1 MSGTR
6 IDGEVIKAFEYDPM
20 GRLSRE
26 LDGEGVRTTY
36 LYQQDGRLSHRVR
49 QHVAQAYANFGE
61 RSGSQI
67 ARHVTRYEYDER
79 GNVIHQSVAKDY
91 RAGTRIEDGDTR
103 EAVTSSRVK
112 YASQWQRKYD
122 HRGRMVSETNGE
134 GVERVTDY
142 VAGGRIKTVR
152 LSGAVQERI
161 EMDAL
166 GRTLSLTNGAGEK
179 TEYEYDDVN
188 HRVTVVSPG
197 GIRTVTEKNAHG
209 ETVTITDGLGH
220 QRGFEYNAQGKV
232 TRTTFLAKGDDEP
245 QTLSSN
251 EYHAQTGPLTFSTN
265 ADGTRTE
272 YRYDALG
279 RQWKVIQDADG
290 EKLTTTYAYNA
301 DGQRI
306 SENREGRVTTLRFD
320 SQGRKI
326 WAEQGGVGTEY
337 TYDLDGR
344 IIEQVEGALAANGQ
358 IQQERVTEYERDVLG
373 AVLEKRVR
381 SGQNWSGRAS
391 NRSVSYR
398 YNAAGQV
405 IEKQTGRGSISR
417 TVYDAQGRV
426 QYVINALNYVTAYEY
441 DAANR
446 KIQTTRYAKAI
457 APMNAWTV
465 ESVNDALSGS
475 GRVTEHRYDESGRL
489 AFDIDGLHYATG
501 YEYDAANRVIRTTR
515 YAKPVTDSDWLAAS
529 PNNRINE
536 SIYDEKG
543 QLRFSISETGAV
555 TERGY
560 DVMGR
565 VTHTIRY
572 DQPVSLQGRSDAEVA
587 AFKAALSQ
595 EVQAGRVRSELSVF
609 DVLGRLVF
617 EMDGEGYLVEYQYN
631 RHSEK
636 TRQKVYVNNEAL
648 SVALEVVRQQDS
660 TLEDGAA
667 IRLALS
673 RLASAD
679 IVSDKLNQQ
688 LATLSD
694 QQARID
700 NMKQSLAELSS
711 GIARTHAE
719 NGVLGNQLSGATQRL
734 NRLYQE
740 ASLEAARQE
749 TLARDIVSLQGAIRQ
764 EEQALIRKYEVALG
778 KARTA
783 KQSAQSALSRE
794 PNNEGLRAI
803 LTQATEDEASA
814 QARLSSLKSQIA
826 ANPFTSVEGAE
837 PSDFEPSLLQVS
849 AYNPTFKPDVGD
861 GTATLD
867 DVDGLSDRAEQHIE
881 GADGKQVQAQQ
892 SVVANR
898 ATVEA
903 LRKELESLSAA
914 MQAQFDALSEQRAG
928 YDALQV
934 TLAQDQSRVEARQ
947 AAFNTRT
954 IEFSQKSVALSSSLR
969 AVEAA
974 ETIGKEQQTKVRR
987 ASSSEQAKF
996 QGKIS
1001 ARRHLSAQKEILSQA
1016 EQDRERI
1023 SRQLA
1028 ETKTSLGPSLKAQKS
1043 AINSLKAFV
1052 RNGSNRSKAMFAL
1065 TMTGGGQSGE
1075 LFGPRIQNYITNR
1088 VSGANFTKSE
1098 LEQAKS
1104 SYLAMFSNNGSLNK
1118 DFTKARSISV
1128 AKAKLTK
1135 FKAMLSHVHRVSSA
1149 APRTFPNW
1157 PNFPIPSELMT
1168 YQEAERDIYEHIG
1181 MRQGR
1186 QVVTNIRNTM
1196 LIGSFD
1202 LLKNSASTGISK
1214 INALLTKLQE
1224 IERIN
1229 ESISSKRRQINNL
1242 ESALSQKNNLVTQA
1256 SQRVNDAERA
1266 VQAAQRAHQQAIN
1279 ALTQARRSLSA
1290 AYQAFREAEEQLSQ
1304 ARRAREASQAL
1315 LSEARTHLEQAQAD
1329 KLRTETEL
1337 LAARTTL
1344 NQASIK
1350 FGQAHQSLSRTAQSL
1365 QTARQHLGDA
1375 VALHGEVNVALT
1387 QAHTSTHQASE
1398 AIEQAQQ
1405 QVHLARY
1412 TTLRQAKADIA
1423 SNDTDYEY
1431 DARGR
1436 LITERSAIVS
1446 YADVQKEQAVTQFI
1460 GRLTTRHAYDSL
1472 GNVLRTTKADGTR
1485 LQNTQS
1491 FTYDVEGHQ
1500 VQAQGLAGNQVVYNG
1515 QGLAS
1520 ININAEGARRD
1531 RVYDAAGQL
1540 RFDVDELGYIT
1551 EHCYN
1556 GYGEKIEQR
1565 RYAKAYTTAR
1575 QPGQSLSV
1583 SALSDF
1589 TQKGGDWRQVSEAYN
1604 ARGERVAVT
1613 QSSSVDA
1620 HTLTERTEFNRFGER
1635 VSVSKHYD
1643 GELSTQVKHLYSV
1656 TGQRLASL
1664 NEENYLTLYGY
1675 NGLGELSEEKILTH
1689 RYQGEWRLS
1698 HVDAWVSTQTSAQAM
1713 RRITYGY
1720 DARGHRHQVTRHNVT
1735 FSAHDGDRVSHH
1747 TDDLVTTTYHD
1758 YAGRVTMTVEEV
1770 GAPDASTHSSAA
1782 NRITQEYDALGRLVS
1797 TWGKARDYVV
1807 SGLAIA
1813 GQTERPARLRAHQR
1827 VDYLYDAQGNQ
1838 VATLTEGRQSFQ
1850 YFSVQGQL
1858 TGRENALGHYT
1869 QVESD
1874 LMNRVIRESTQV
1886 KVGEGLAYT
1895 HQRTTEYA
1903 YDATGRQTGTTV
1915 KAASGDITESAQYNA
1930 FGEVTEKHHNATVQ
1944 ECYRYNGL
1952 GRVTEATRQGIQS
1965 RYQYDGQGQV
1975 TQDVTG
1981 EKSVHRE
1988 YDRLGHLLR
1997 EESTAFGGKLSV
2009 TTQQFDRFGQ
2019 VRSRVVNGQTTHFTY
2034 NHAGQ
2039 VTRVTAPATRTV
2051 DSAGQVT
2058 SSSGVSLM
2066 YYDAQGHRIAV
2077 QDANGQWQKS
2087 YYDMSGQKLMDVN
2100 GSGDASHYYH
2110 DALGNRVARVNNAGQ
2125 GEMFDFDAQGQLLSR
2140 SRLSADRTYAEL
2152 YVRYAYD
2159 QVGQRYLEEWQGE
2172 SGYRTYT
2179 QYDAAGRIT
2188 ETQGEGTH
2196 RRYEYNT
2203 LGQKTAE
2210 HWLED
2215 GTIQATKRAAYNAMG
2230 RVTQETWLNGQVIVY
2245 EYDDFGRVTRKYGGD
2260 LDQRFVYDR
2269 SGLLAQQTVGG
2280 KSETYVYDVNGR
2292 ETQRVLKEGE
2302 HRLNTHTQWDA
2313 MGRIHTIKATEAR
2326 AFGESLA
2333 ASEVRYDYDAV
2344 GNRRKV
2350 VTVKGEETQTRWYHY
2365 DGDNR
2370 MVGSHT
2376 RTQDVATVAIGGH
2389 DGSRII
2395 TYNALGQKVKEV
2407 RWANTSREVYYRQ
2420 GRSSQRDELVKTET
2434 LTGYDENGH
2443 LNQVNEFEYAGRQR
2457 VKVYEMQ
2464 QRNARMGHAIEQES
2478 SRYEYRYWS
2487 ATHQAGATAR
2497 AEQSSVKDEKVDY
2510 FYWDGQLT
2518 SQHIDGRSDRSR
2530 GFRGQYDT
2538 HMTYHYSGQL
2548 SEQRTTNLKSGGVVD
2563 TQAYTYQAKDAF
2575 RKSTLTVGT
2584 TRRAWGRSYEDGKT
2598 EYHYNPAGHL
2608 QSVTSTKSASERK
2621 VLSDFE
2627 GQIALQLND
2636 GQLTAELS
2644 SGGNPL
2650 AHVSN
2655 KIDADLMDEK
2665 ASTVGQQPGSY
2676 VVSANDTLQRVSQR
2690 VYGDSRYWYL
2700 LADAN
2705 GVSPSEPL
2713 VEGKRLVV
2721 PNQHTQTFNGAESFK
2736 PYNES
2741 EVLGNISPD
2750 PIAPPPPKKS
2760 CNPVAMIVMTVVA
2773 VVVTVYT
2780 AGAAAPMIS
2789 GVTGAAVGSATGMA
2803 AGMAALAGGASVG
2816 MSAGVAMGAA
2826 AIGGAMGSVASQ
2838 LVGKA
2843 MGVVDDF
2850 SWGQV
2855 AMGSF
2860 AAAAAAGVGRY
2871 LSGGWAATP
2880 ETAKA
2885 ASAAQ
2890 QASFVDRLGTG
2901 LVRCTASYGTQYL
2914 GAKALGGEMSFN
2926 WTNFAASVVGNAAS
2940 HELSFS
2946 LGEGSGSH
2954 FTSGWVGAAASSVLR
2969 GESLRANAGRFALD
2983 AFGNT
2988 LGNALVKERLSNEK
3002 TRAEPFASTKAPR
3015 KGRVFTEQYGTQPL
3029 KDIMNKNGQP
3039 TTIVTPLSAADDPSN
3054 WNFQEEDLTFAT
3066 HVSGWDAQLE
3076 HHFGEL
3082 ALGVSGHERSP
3093 GPWRDGYVLD
3103 ERVPMSPPVPI
3114 SPIDNS
3120 GTNTSFEF
3128 FSNLNERWAEQE
3140 SEHPVLAQAFSRQA
3154 LPQTVTG
3161 IISDATSGLV
3171 GSLRTQVKIGNVSYS
3186 EPYKKVRFTHVHNPT
3201 PSFTEPALLS
3211 RGVEKWNAASAV
3223 KMAHGLGEFS
3233 QSAKTGGV
3241 IGSVMAPA
3249 GTVLHYVMDDSKD
3262 MASAE
3267 FAHEIVYNTGKGV
3280 ISGYVAG
3287 AAGAAVTALA
3297 VASAPA
3303 WLAASA
3309 GIAAGV
3315 GVGMLVSEG
3324 IDYTAQGIRS
3334 GLDSFNQ
3341 YGAENW
3347 GW

>member
-1 MSGTR
+1 MS
-6 IDGEVIKAFEYDPM
+6 
-20 GRLSRE
+20 
-26 LDGEGVRTTY
+26 
-36 LYQQDGRLSHRVR
+36 
-49 QHVAQAYANFGE
+49 
-61 RSGSQI
+61 SG
-67 ARHVTRYEYDER
+67 
-79 GNVIHQSVAKDY
+79 KDW
-91 RAGTRIEDGDTR
+91 A
-103 EAVTSSRVK
+103 
-112 YASQWQRKYD
+112 
-122 HRGRMVSETNGE
+122 
-134 GVERVTDY
+134 
-142 VAGGRIKTVR
+142 
-152 LSGAVQERI
+152 GAVSR
-161 EMDAL
+161 
-166 GRTLSLTNGAGEK
+166 
-179 TEYEYDDVN
+179 
-188 HRVTVVSPG
+188 
-197 GIRTVTEKNAHG
+197 
-209 ETVTITDGLGH
+209 
-220 QRGFEYNAQGKV
+220 
-232 TRTTFLAKGDDEP
+232 
-245 QTLSSN
+245 
-251 EYHAQTGPLTFSTN
+251 
-265 ADGTRTE
+265 
-272 YRYDALG
+272 
-279 RQWKVIQDADG
+279 
-290 EKLTTTYAYNA
+290 
-301 DGQRI
+301 
-306 SENREGRVTTLRFD
+306 
-320 SQGRKI
+320 
-326 WAEQGGVGTEY
+326 
-337 TYDLDGR
+337 
-344 IIEQVEGALAANGQ
+344 
-358 IQQERVTEYERDVLG
+358 
-373 AVLEKRVR
+373 
-381 SGQNWSGRAS
+381 
-391 NRSVSYR
+391 RSVSYR
-398 YNAAGQV
+398 YNVAGQV
-405 IEKQTGRGSISR
+405 VEKQTGSGGIAR
-417 TVYDAQGRV
+417 TLYDELGRV
-426 QYVINALNYVTAYEY
+426 QFDINALNYATSYEY

-465 ESVNDALSGS
+465 KSVVDALSGS

-489 AFDIDGLHYATG
+489 AFDIDGLNYATG

-515 YAKPVTDSDWLAAS
+515 YAKPVTDSDWLTAS
-529 PNNRINE
+529 PNNRVSE

-572 DQPVSLQGRSDAEVA
+572 DQSVSLQGRSEAEVA

-719 NGVLGNQLSGATQRL
+719 NGVLGDQLSRATQRL

-740 ASLEAARQE
+740 ASLEAARQGA
-749 TLARDIVSLQGAIRQ
+749 LAQDIASLQAEVR
-764 EEQALIRKYEVALG
+764 EKEQSLVGEYEVTLTQ
-778 KARTA
+778 ARTA
-783 KQSAQSALSRE
+783 KQSAQRALAQEPDNAELRE
-794 PNNEGLRAI
+794 V
-803 LTQATEDEASA
+803 LTQVTQDEALA
-814 QARLSSLKSQIA
+814 QERLSSLKLQIA
-826 ANPFTSVEGAE
+826 ANPFTEVTGPE
-837 PSDFEPSLLQVS
+837 PMDFEASLLQVS
-849 AYNPTFKPDVGD
+849 AHNPTLASHASD
-861 GTATLD
+861 TAATLD
-867 DVDGLSDRAEQHIE
+867 DVDALSDRAEQRIKE
-881 GADGKQVQAQQ
+881 ADGKQVQAQQ
-892 SVVANR
+892 SVVVNR

-914 MQAQFDALSEQRAG
+914 MQAQFDVLNEQRAA

-934 TLAQDQSRVEARQ
+934 TLEEDQSRVEARQ
-947 AAFNTRT
+947 AALNSVTQEWQSKAEAEEDARTVGEEAQATVVSWQSNVTRAQASVT
-954 IEFSQKSVALSSSLR
+954 ARSQVLNSVN
-969 AVEAA
+969 
-974 ETIGKEQQTKVRR
+974 GD
-987 ASSSEQAKF
+987 
-996 QGKIS
+996 
-1001 ARRHLSAQKEILSQA
+1001 LSAQKHILAQTK
-1016 EQDRERI
+1016 QDRDAVRA
-1023 SRQLA
+1023 QLD
-1028 ETKTSLGPSLKAQKS
+1028 SLKASVVKSLNAQAS
-1043 AINSLKAFV
+1043 AINSLQSNV
-1052 RNGSNRSKAMFAL
+1052 NNSSNRTKALFAF
-1065 TMTGGGQSGE
+1065 TMTGGTQSGK
-1075 LFGPRIQNYITNR
+1075 LFGPRIQNYITKR
-1088 VSGANFTKSE
+1088 VSGSSFTKSE

-1104 SYLAMFSNNGSLNK
+1104 NYSAMFNSNGSLKK
-1118 DFTKARSISV
+1118 DFTKIHSISI
-1128 AKAKLTK
+1128 AKAKLSK
-1135 FKAMLSHVHRVSSA
+1135 FKAMLLHIHRVSNA
-1149 APRTFPNW
+1149 APGTFPNW
-1157 PNFPIPSELMT
+1157 PSFPIPSELMT
-1168 YQEAERDIYEHIG
+1168 HHEAEYTIYEHIG
-1181 MRQGR
+1181 LRQGR

-1202 LLKNSASTGISK
+1202 LLKNSASIGIAK
-1214 INALLTKLQE
+1214 VNTLLTKLQE
-1224 IERIN
+1224 IEKSHVDLSN
-1229 ESISSKRRQINNL
+1229 NRRSVSRL
-1242 ESALSQKNNLVTQA
+1242 ENTLRHHDVLVSEAALSVEQVEH
-1256 SQRVNDAERA
+1256 SQ
-1266 VQAAQRAHQQAIN
+1266 QQAQV
-1279 ALTQARRSLSA
+1279 ALNSA
-1290 AYQAFREAEEQLSQ
+1290 NDTLSQ
-1304 ARRAREASQAL
+1304 AKTSLSSANQAMNTAEERLSQATLDREAVEML
-1315 LSEARTHLEQAQAD
+1315 LSEARVHLAQAKTD
-1329 KLRTETEL
+1329 KAQTESEL
-1337 LAARTTL
+1337 LAARTAL
-1344 NQASIK
+1344 NQASVQ
-1350 FGQAHQSLSRTAQSL
+1350 FGQAHQSLGRTAQSL

-1375 VALHGEVNVALT
+1375 VALHGEVNAVLT
-1387 QAHTSTHQASE
+1387 QAHTSKHQASV
-1398 AIEQAQQ
+1398 AIEHAQQ

-1412 TTLRQAKADIA
+1412 STLRQAKADIA
-1423 SNDTDYEY
+1423 SHDTDYEY
-1431 DARGR
+1431 DALGR
-1436 LITERSAIVS
+1436 LVTERSAIVS

-1460 GRLTTRHAYDSL
+1460 GRLTTRYAYDSL

-1485 LQNTQS
+1485 IQNTQS
-1491 FTYDVEGHQ
+1491 FTYDVQGHQ
-1500 VQAQGLAGNQVVYNG
+1500 VQAQGLAGSQVVYNG

-1520 ININAEGARRD
+1520 ININTEGARRD
-1531 RVYDAAGQL
+1531 RVYDATGQL
-1540 RFDVDELGYIT
+1540 RFDVDELGFIT
-1551 EHCYN
+1551 EHRYN
-1556 GYGEKIEQR
+1556 AYGEKVEQR
-1565 RYAKAYTTAR
+1565 RYANAYTKAR
-1575 QPGQSLSV
+1575 QSGQSLSV
-1583 SALSDF
+1583 SALSNF
-1589 TQKGGDWRQVSEAYN
+1589 TQKGVDWRQVSEVYN

-1613 QSSSVDA
+1613 QSSSVDM
-1620 HTLTERTEFNRFGER
+1620 HTLIERTEFNRFGER
-1635 VSVSKHYD
+1635 VSVSKHHD
-1643 GELSTQVKHLYSV
+1643 GQLSTQVKHLYSV

-1664 NEENYLTLYGY
+1664 NEESYLTLYGY
-1675 NGLGELSEEKILTH
+1675 NGFGELSEEKVLTH

-1698 HVDAWVSTQTSAQAM
+1698 QVDAWVSTQTSAQAM
-1713 RRITYGY
+1713 RRTTYGY
-1720 DARGHRHQVTRHNVT
+1720 DVRGHRHQVTRHNVA
-1735 FSAHDGDRVSHH
+1735 FSAHEGDQVSHH

-1758 YAGRVTMTVEEV
+1758 YAGRMTMTVEEV
-1770 GAPDASTHSSAA
+1770 GAPDVSTHSTAA

-1838 VATLTEGRQSFQ
+1838 VATLMEGRQSFQ
-1850 YFSVQGQL
+1850 YFSAQGQL

-1869 QVESD
+1869 QMETD
-1874 LMNRVIRESTQV
+1874 LMNRVIRESIQV

-1903 YDATGRQTGTTV
+1903 YDTTGRQTGTTV

-1930 FGEVTEKHHNATVQ
+1930 FGEVTEKHHNDTVQ
-1944 ECYRYNGL
+1944 ERYRYNGL

-1965 RYQYDGQGQV
+1965 QYQYDGQGQV

-1981 EKSVHRE
+1981 DKSVHRE
-1988 YDRLGHLLR
+1988 YDRLGYLLR
-1997 EESTAFGGKLSV
+1997 EESTAFGGKVSV

-2019 VRSRVVNGQTTHFTY
+2019 VLNREVNGQTTRFTY

-2039 VTRVTAPATRTV
+2039 VTRVTAPVTRTV

-2066 YYDAQGHRIAV
+2066 YYDAQGNRIAV
-2077 QDANGQWQKS
+2077 QDANGHWQKS
-2087 YYDMSGQKLMDVN
+2087 YYDLSGQKLMDVN
-2100 GSGDASHYYH
+2100 GSGDSSHYYH

-2140 SRLSADRTYAEL
+2140 SRLSADRSYAEL

-2159 QVGQRYLEEWQGE
+2159 QAGQRYLEEWQGE
-2172 SGYRTYT
+2172 SGYRAYT

-2188 ETQGEGTH
+2188 ETQGEGAH

-2210 HWLED
+2210 HWLE
-2215 GTIQATKRAAYNAMG
+2215 GGSIKATKRVMYSVMG
-2230 RVTQETWLNGQVIVY
+2230 RVTQETWLNGQVITH
-2245 EYDDFGRVTRKYGGD
+2245 EYDAFGQVTRKHGGD

-2326 AFGESLA
+2326 AFGENLA

-2350 VTVKGEETQTRWYHY
+2350 STVKGEETQTRWYHY

-2376 RTQDVATVAIGGH
+2376 RKQDVATVAIGGH
-2389 DGSRII
+2389 DGSRVI

-2407 RWANTSREVYYRQ
+2407 RWATTSREVYYRE

-2478 SRYEYRYWS
+2478 CRYEYRYWS
-2487 ATHQAGATAR
+2487 ATHQAGAAAR

-2584 TRRAWGRSYEDGKT
+2584 TRRAWGRSYQDGKT

-2741 EVLGNISPD
+2741 EVLGSITPD

-2780 AGAAAPMIS
+2780 AGAAAPMIA
-2789 GVTGAAVGSATGMA
+2789 GATGAAAGTATGIA
-2803 AGMAALAGGASVG
+2803 AGAAALAGGATVG

-2826 AIGGAMGSVASQ
+2826 AIGGAMGSIASQ

-2843 MGVVDDF
+2843 MGVVDGF
-2850 SWGQV
+2850 SWKQV

-2860 AAAAAAGVGRY
+2860 AAATSAGVGRY
-2871 LSGGWAATP
+2871 LSGGVAANSQTVN
-2880 ETAKA
+2880 TAQ
-2885 ASAAQ
+2885 SAT
-2890 QASFVDRLGTG
+2890 FVDRLGTG
-2901 LVRCTASYGTQYL
+2901 LVRSTASYGAQYL
-2914 GAKALGGEMSFN
+2914 GSKALGEDMSFN
-2926 WTNFAASVVGNAAS
+2926 WTNFAASAVGNAS
-2940 HELSFS
+2940 GNELSFS
-2946 LGEGSGSH
+2946 MGQGSMSG
-2954 FTSGWVGAAASSVLR
+2954 FTSGLLGAAATSVMR
-2969 GESLRANAGRFALD
+2969 GESLRDNAGRFAVD

-2988 LGNALVKERLSNEK
+2988 LGNSVTQGLHSKPKAYKEGDNNKDGTTHLVDSVDE
-3002 TRAEPFASTKAPR
+3002 
-3015 KGRVFTEQYGTQPL
+3015 
-3029 KDIMNKNGQP
+3029 NGQP
-3039 TTIVTPLSAADDPSN
+3039 TTIVTPLSAADDSSN
-3054 WNFQEEDLTFAT
+3054 WSWDEQDVLFEEREAALAQHFENLNKKVSISGGWGWSGECTVDNPYGLSQAQVEQIAWD
-3066 HVSGWDAQLE
+3066 HVGGKKYLSEGGSNHQLSGLLSYTGD
-3076 HHFGEL
+3076 
-3082 ALGVSGHERSP
+3082 VSA
-3093 GPWRDGYVLD
+3093 
-3103 ERVPMSPPVPI
+3103 I
-3114 SPIDNS
+3114 S
-3120 GTNTSFEF
+3120 GT
-3128 FSNLNERWAEQE
+3128 
-3140 SEHPVLAQAFSRQA
+3140 
-3154 LPQTVTG
+3154 
-3161 IISDATSGLV
+3161 IIS
-3171 GSLRTQVKIGNVSYS
+3171 
-3186 EPYKKVRFTHVHNPT
+3186 
-3201 PSFTEPALLS
+3201 
-3211 RGVEKWNAASAV
+3211 
-3223 KMAHGLGEFS
+3223 
-3233 QSAKTGGV
+3233 
-3241 IGSVMAPA
+3241 
-3249 GTVLHYVMDDSKD
+3249 
-3262 MASAE
+3262 
-3267 FAHEIVYNTGKGV
+3267 
-3280 ISGYVAG
+3280 VAD
-3287 AAGAAVTALA
+3287 AVTPGF
-3297 VASAPA
+3297 SIY
-3303 WLAASA
+3303 SQTKGA
-3309 GIAAGV
+3309 GIAWTSHIASVGQSPSAHLTKFGVYDPRANNVILSVSKNDISMAADRLGNSLTLVGGVVSAIQFNDAKLYDQKQFGHVRASTYAFHVWKGTGDILAYGAGYFPYV
-3315 GVGMLVSEG
+3315 GVAVNAGWAAFNVSGEVNQVQDGMRW
-3324 IDYTAQGIRS
+3324 IDRWTDNGQ
-3334 GLDSFNQ
+3334 
-3341 YGAENW
+3341 
-3347 GW
+3347 